1 MEIIYKPVS
10 DLIPY
15 ENNPR
20 KNDQAV
26 DALANSISE
35 FGFRNPII
43 IGTDNVIASG
53 HTRLKAAIKLGMTEV
68 PCLIADDLTEEQLNA
83 FRLADNKV
91 AELAEWDEDKLLLEL
106 QELDFDMTQF
116 GFEEFDFA
124 IDDIIEPEEKPEVEF
139 AEVLNEQ
146 NNYIVLKFNN
156 EVDWLQAQSVFDIK
170 PVKCYSTRNDG
181 EITEKMQ
188 RIGQGRVLDGA
199 KAIRDIMGENV

>member
-83 FRLADNKV
+83 SRLADNKV

-116 GFEEFDFA
+116 GFEDFDFA
-124 IDDIIEPEEKPEVEF
+124 IDDIIEVEEKPEVEF

-156 EVDWLQAQSVFDIK
+156 EVDWLQLQSVY
-170 PVKCYSTRNDG
+170 PLPTVKNYSTKKDG
-181 EITEKMQ
+181 NGALERT
-188 RIGQGRVLDGA
+188 GVGRVVDGVDFINA
-199 KAIRDIMGENV
+199 LMGDV

>member
-124 IDDIIEPEEKPEVEF
+124 IDDIIEPEEKPEIEF

-156 EVDWLQAQSVFDIK
+156 EVDWLQLQSVY
-170 PVKCYSTRNDG
+170 PLPTVKNYSTKKDG
-181 EITEKMQ
+181 NGALERT
-188 RIGQGRVLDGA
+188 GVGRVVDGVDFINA
-199 KAIRDIMGENV
+199 LMGEV